1 MVAEVVTSPSLGI
14 PPHPRGHPVGVLGAF
29 YESADGF
36 VCVGKEDI
44 SSDFFGIALWGDDL
58 STPQKDGLYFNEI
71 PMFAIL
77 YADMVVPI
85 SDNSDFNG
93 FTINEIESIDSYD
106 IYLPP
111 GCLSPVACN
120 YSPLS
125 IRDDGS
131 CMFHQTYY
139 YCEDQ

>member
-1 MVAEVVTSPSLGI
+1 M
-14 PPHPRGHPVGVLGAF
+14 
-29 YESADGF
+29 
-36 VCVGKEDI
+36 GKEDI

-77 YADMVVPI
+77 YADVVVPI
-85 SDNSDFNG
+85 SVNSDFNG

-131 CMFHQTYY
+131 VCSLRLIMIVTINV
-139 YCEDQ
+139 